1 MTWLRPDGVEFEHDD
16 WNQPDA
22 HVLGMLIPGEATDE
36 AGDRGRPVVGRTIL
50 LLLNGGSRSRF
61 FALPGHGRARQLG
74 RGPQHRPPRH
84 EAGAHPGRQPRR
96 ALADPARLHDR
107 RSAAADLVTQ
117 AGHFGD
123 PPLDN
128 RRVRATYRL
137 QLRSGVGFREA
148 TAAVPYLERLGVS
161 HLYASPLLEARAGS
175 THGYDVIDPT
185 RLDPALG
192 TQADFD
198 ALCAALRDAGLGL
211 VLDIVPNHM
220 AASLESPWWRD
231 LLTHGRDSAFAAVF
245 DVDWEAPGLDGR
257 LLVPVLDIPLEQA
270 LAAGDVTVD
279 PPVVRLANGLEL
291 PMRPG
296 THRLDEQAYLLA
308 HWRDAN
314 ARVDYRR
321 FFDIPDLVGVR
332 VDDPSVFEL
341 THAPRPRPRP
351 RRLRPGPARRPRRRP
366 ARPARLPPPPP
377 RRRRP
382 RRPHLGR
389 EDPRPRRAAPAV
401 LARRGHDGL
410 RAGRGG
416 RSTR

>member
-1 MTWLRPDGVEFEHDD
+1 M
-16 WNQPDA
+16 
-22 HVLGMLIPGEATDE
+22 
-36 AGDRGRPVVGRTIL
+36 
-50 LLLNGGSRSRF
+50 
-61 FALPGHGRARQLG
+61 
-74 RGPQHRPPRH
+74 
-84 EAGAHPGRQPRR
+84 
-96 ALADPARLHDR
+96 
-107 RSAAADLVTQ
+107 TQ

-192 TQADFD
+192 TKADFD
-198 ALCAALRDAGLGL
+198 ALCAALHDAGLGL

-341 THAPRPRPRP
+341 THALVLDLVRDGCVQGLRVDHVDGLRDPLGYL
-351 RRLRPGPARRPRRRP
+351 RRLRDAVGPDVPIWVEKS
-366 ARPARLPPPPP
+366 RLPPRSGFRTHFPPTLP
-377 RRRRP
+377 RTHSFRRCGFIARGSKNFWQLAQP
-382 RRPHLGR
+382 YAMVGVNVI
-389 EDPRPRRAAPAV
+389 AAESDAE
-401 LARRGHDGL
+401 ARRLFASAQQSFANLVRGTRGRLLPPMMISSRIGL
-410 RAGRGG
+410 RWRRHTRRKCCRVRLSGRQKLSAAG
-416 RSTR
+416 